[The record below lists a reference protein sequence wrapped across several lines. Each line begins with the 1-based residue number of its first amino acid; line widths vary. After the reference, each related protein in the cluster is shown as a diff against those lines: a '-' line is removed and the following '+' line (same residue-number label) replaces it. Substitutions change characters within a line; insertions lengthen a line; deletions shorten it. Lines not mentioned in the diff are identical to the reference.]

1 MHNMADFD
9 FYRNQYLGEAITEG
23 AFPNLAQQAEVVLK
37 SYERRYV
44 VANSDE
50 VSRKMALCAMAE
62 VLQEHHRRCR
72 HTAASVGSVR
82 VQYAAP
88 RESLECRLYR
98 AASTYLDFYRGVS

>member
-9 FYRNQYLGEAITEG
+9 FYRNQYLGEAITEK
-23 AFPNLAQQAEVVLK
+23 AFPNLAEQAKAVLG

-44 VANSDE
+44 LSNPDE
-50 VSRKMALCAMAE
+50 ISRKMAICAMAE

-82 VQYAAP
+82 VEYATP
-88 RESLECRLYR
+88 RESLERRLYR
-98 AASTYLDFYRGVS
+98 AAATYLDFYRGVG